1 VLVSRPWQCGVKV
14 SEWVVDNNKRQ
25 LQCFSQMILV
35 FLFHQAVWVLRL
47 RHVVVCLLL
56 CFDAVLL
63 MTAALLLSLNAVAQ
77 VQQQQVVH
85 VCVQT
90 IVLAIENNMRVS
102 VSILLLYS
110 SRYYY
115 EVLLVTLL

>member
-1 VLVSRPWQCGVKV
+1 MC
-14 SEWVVDNNKRQ
+14 
-25 LQCFSQMILV
+25 
-35 FLFHQAVWVLRL
+35 L